1 MSDIYPKGF
10 KNLNLSLTPI
20 NYNSNKNWRNSNK
33 IWHGLMERTDGN
45 IWRLVGSNRD
55 EFSMN
60 LLKKSL
66 FLSKG
71 RVVSMSGEV
80 NVWICGVGLVTMR
93 GLVDESA
100 AEILVFFVSSSC
112 IWFVFR
118 NCHVLIVYWNRFTR
132 IIKLH
137 QKHSESNLPCF

>member
-1 MSDIYPKGF
+1 M
-10 KNLNLSLTPI
+10 
-20 NYNSNKNWRNSNK
+20 
-33 IWHGLMERTDGN
+33 
-45 IWRLVGSNRD
+45 GSNRD

-80 NVWICGVGLVTMR
+80 NVRICGVGLVTVR
-93 GLVDESA
+93 GVVDESA

-112 IWFVFR
+112 I
-118 NCHVLIVYWNRFTR
+118 
-132 IIKLH
+132 
-137 QKHSESNLPCF
+137 